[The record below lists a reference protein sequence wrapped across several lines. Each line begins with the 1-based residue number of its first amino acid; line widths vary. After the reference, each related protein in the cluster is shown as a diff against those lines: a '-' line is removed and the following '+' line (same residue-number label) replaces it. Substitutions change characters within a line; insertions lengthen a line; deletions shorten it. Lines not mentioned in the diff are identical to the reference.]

1 MTENSES
8 VELTDDEPTT
18 IEVGANIPPL
28 NLENVLAS
36 FGDIVAEVTISPKSS
51 GGAKRGR
58 KANTSFDP
66 TEVARAFESAVK
78 SVRSSKNFDS
88 IDVETRYN
96 MTVGEFIIQLATLG
110 YTATQC
116 VSALV
121 FKCDKMTEKHARSLY
136 AKAKT
141 EHRNRC
147 ILQRVV
153 PSGHKCSDKYLSHSA
168 TAYNK
173 YVKGQLEL
181 TDCSG
186 DKQFPWNSKY
196 RTSSADTSWYPTMLG
211 WTKIELLEKQERKIL
226 AVLDSYKNKDGTYRE
241 DCPLSEAQRSAPT
254 LIRKAIA
261 EEAEKFFKAIGA
273 AITEHRTVFTVQRE
287 RNSVGT
293 MDTVAFDEEI
303 DWDAITVD

>member
-8 VELTDDEPTT
+8 VELTDDEPT
-18 IEVGANIPPL
+18 IEVGANAPPL

-36 FGDIVAEVTISPKSS
+36 FGDVVTEVTVTAKPSAGK
-51 GGAKRGR
+51 KRGR
-58 KANTSFDP
+58 KANTDFDP
-66 TEVARAFESAVK
+66 KDVHAAFEAATKAVK
-78 SVRSSKNFDS
+78 SSKEFDGA
-88 IDVETRYN
+88 DEKTRYN
-96 MTVGEFIIQLATLG
+96 MTVGELIIQLATLG

-121 FKCDKMTEKHARSLY
+121 FKCEKMTEKQARSLY
-136 AKAKT
+136 GKAKT

-153 PSGHKCSDKYLSHSA
+153 PSGHKVADKYLNHTA
-168 TAYNK
+168 TAYGK
-173 YVKGQLEL
+173 YAKGQLEL
-181 TDCSG
+181 TDCS
-186 DKQFPWNSKY
+186 DDRQFPWNSKY
-196 RTSSADTSWYPTMLG
+196 RTSSTDTSWYPTMLG

-261 EEAEKFFKAIGA
+261 EEAEKFFKAIGS

-287 RNSVGT
+287 RNTLGT
-293 MDTVAFDEEI
+293 MDAVAFDEEI